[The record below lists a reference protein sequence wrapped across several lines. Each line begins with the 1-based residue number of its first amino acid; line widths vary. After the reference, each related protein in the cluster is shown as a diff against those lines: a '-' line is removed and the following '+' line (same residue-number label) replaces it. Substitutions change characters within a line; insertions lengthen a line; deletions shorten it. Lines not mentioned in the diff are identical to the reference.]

1 MNILKGRS
9 TEEKL
14 NTLTHF
20 VGVLF
25 TLSMAW
31 LILKLSYEANWKHA
45 FGVTFFTCGMLIMYA
60 CSTLYHWWKPGKGKQ
75 VLRLLDHI
83 GIYIMIASSYT
94 PICIGVV
101 GGALGW
107 IVFGLLWAVAIGGTF
122 YKIFLIGR
130 YPRLSL
136 ILYLL
141 MGWSVVLIGKPVFE
155 ALPISAMLCILA
167 EGIFY
172 TTGTYFYAHDKQKY
186 FHAIWHIFVLL
197 GSIAH
202 WTAILLV
209 LYEIS

>member
-1 MNILKGRS
+1 MSLLGRS
-9 TEEKL
+9 KEEVL
-14 NTLTHF
+14 NTLTHL

-60 CSTLYHWWKPGKGKQ
+60 CSTLYHWWKPGKGKR

-107 IVFGLLWAVAIGGTF
+107 VVFGLLWAVAIGGTF
-122 YKIFLIGR
+122 YKIFLLGR

-136 ILYLL
+136 ILYLM
-141 MGWSVVLIGKPVFE
+141 MGWSVVLIG
-155 ALPISAMLCILA
+155 
-167 EGIFY
+167 
-172 TTGTYFYAHDKQKY
+172 
-186 FHAIWHIFVLL
+186 
-197 GSIAH
+197 
-202 WTAILLV
+202 
-209 LYEIS
+209 